1 MGAGTSKDQDNHK
14 KTEASKPSSS
24 SISSASSA
32 FTPAEDDILANA
44 NFDERNSSENE
55 ASSGNSSSSSSVNSS
70 SSSFNTSEQQN
81 TDVLSDM
88 IPDLQ
93 KIVLSY
99 LSDDVEKYNIC
110 IMPGMTSDT
119 VLEKNKFYVEF
130 KDNEL
135 KYRLSGIFSEKT
147 ITHEEMIKEIG
158 KVQSDL
164 LYKALK
170 ENDLQKLQPFQD
182 VILKIASISNAEA
195 QNKAVQISRM
205 AHKLFQPNLVSK
217 FLELLTSGKIGEYAE
232 AQKMLEI
239 NPSLLFEKGTLTDCS
254 GKIFKDISA
263 IQYASWA
270 YDMHMLK
277 MLLSFVPDEKKQK
290 VSQQLEEL
298 ETKGTAHG
306 KHFDFTKTRTAYQA
320 YIDYYDEWSSQQC
333 QAHWCGQVGGTQRDW
348 PSHLVEEMYFPN
360 RSFDPVL
367 TFKENNLPRGAVFFD
382 GAPWFPLRVGVGL
395 GFDFA
400 CYRFAGAGAVVGA
413 AVRGRPRAVFVGLAA
428 LGRLC
433 EVRTLELT
441 ELKQQLLNL
450 APASSLRSSP
460 S

>member
-1 MGAGTSKDQDNHK
+1 MS
-14 KTEASKPSSS
+14 
-24 SISSASSA
+24 
-32 FTPAEDDILANA
+32 AEDAILANA
-44 NFDERNSSENE
+44 NFAEKNNNKNGTSSRNSSF
-55 ASSGNSSSSSSVNSS
+55 SSVNSS
-70 SSSFNTSEQQN
+70 SSSFGTSEQQN
-81 TDVLSDM
+81 TDLLSDM

-99 LSDDVEKYNIC
+99 LSDDVEESEIC

-135 KYRLSGIFSEKT
+135 KYRLNGIFSEKT
-147 ITHEEMIKEIG
+147 ITQEEMIKEIG

-182 VILKIASISNAEA
+182 VILKIASVSNAEA
-195 QNKAVQISRM
+195 QNKAVQISGM

-217 FLELLTSGKIGEYAE
+217 FLELLT
-232 AQKMLEI
+232 
-239 NPSLLFEKGTLTDCS
+239 S

-277 MLLSFVPDEKKQK
+277 MLLDFVPDGKKQK

-298 ETKGTAHG
+298 ETKGTAYG
-306 KHFDFTKTRTAYQA
+306 KHFDFIKTRTAYQT
-320 YIDYYDEWSSQQC
+320 YIDHYDAWDYQQC

-348 PSHLVEEMYFPN
+348 PSHLVEEMCFHN
-360 RSFDPVL
+360 RPFDPVP
-367 TFKENNLPRGAVFFD
+367 TFKENNLPRGAVFFN
-382 GAPWFPLRVGVGL
+382 GAPWFPLMVGVGV

-400 CYRFAGAGAVVGA
+400 CYRFGAGRARGGGGA
-413 AVRGRPRAVFVGLAA
+413 AAPGGGVRLAVNLAA
-428 LGRLC
+428 LGRLY

-441 ELKQQLLNL
+441 ELKQLLLNL
-450 APASSLRSSP
+450 APAGSLRSSP